1 MHDQDVLTQLRDA
14 GLLVDALDTSGAL
27 QRVPVE
33 GDRGSKRSGWYVARS
48 KTITRTGLC
57 GDCGGECRGHHIV
70 YGHYGNY
77 KAGLDLARI
86 DATLPRLSD
95 EEYRALK
102 AKMRRDR
109 EDADRRRAELART
122 AATRAAKLWG
132 QLPDEGRSPYLD
144 RKKVRAFNLRFA
156 RDGAIVVP
164 VFGRT
169 LELVGL
175 QFIASDGTKRF
186 LTGTAKAG
194 ASFRIGRPG
203 PDPVPYV
210 ICEGYATGASVHMA
224 TGWPVVV
231 CFDAGNILPVAA
243 DLREVAPDARIIIAA
258 DDDHA
263 TAGNPGRTKAAE
275 AAQRIQ
281 GEIALPVFA
290 SPLDAGTDF
299 NDLHVAE
306 GLDAVRACLL
316 SPQAALRAEPQ
327 EEAPARSEPRG
338 EEPAE
343 DSRWQDVLTR
353 TKTGEI
359 KPDIYNVTLVL
370 ENDRAWQGVLGY
382 CDFSYRI
389 VKRRAPPIRDGKAG
403 EWTDADTTR
412 LRVWMAERYRFTPKT
427 GDVDEAV
434 MLVAQSS
441 RFHPVREYLEAVMWD
456 ERPRVDTWLSRYLG
470 ATDSEYTRAVGRYW
484 LIAAVARVMR
494 PPVKADCVLILEGLQ
509 GLGKSTALEILG
521 GKWFSDT
528 HFALGEKDGY
538 QQMSGL
544 WICELAELDSFNK
557 AESTRAKQ
565 FFGSKED
572 RYRPPYGRRTE
583 TFARQCV
590 FAGSTN
596 QDSYLKDA
604 TGNRRYWPITC
615 SALEDAAL
623 RSDRDQLWAE
633 AMHLY
638 LQGARWW
645 PGDDEKHLFADEQEK
660 RFASDAW
667 EDVLKE
673 YLTASTAKFYT
684 VAEVAHDALGLQHHQ
699 LKPPEEQR
707 IGRVMGRLGWKRA
720 RPRQLRDGIHLR
732 LWGYERPPGWGE
744 TDEA

>member
-1 MHDQDVLTQLRDA
+1 MHDQVLAQLRAA
-14 GLLVDALDTSGAL
+14 GLIIDALDTSGSI
-27 QRVPVE
+27 QHVPVE
-33 GDRGSKRSGWYVARS
+33 GSRGTKKPGWYVAHR
-48 KTITRTGLC
+48 KTITRRGLC
-57 GDCGGECRGHHIV
+57 GDCGGDCRGHEII

-86 DATLPRLSD
+86 DVTLPRLSD
-95 EEYRALK
+95 EEYAALK

-109 EDADRRRAELART
+109 DAAIARRADLAKE

-132 QLPDEGRSPYLD
+132 KLPEEGCSEYLD
-144 RKKVRAFNLRFA
+144 RKKVRAFGLRFA
-156 RDGAIVVP
+156 RGMVVVP
-164 VFGRT
+164 MRT
-169 LELVGL
+169 IRGDMVGL
-175 QFIASDGTKRF
+175 QWIAGDGSKRF
-186 LTGTAKAG
+186 LTGSAKAG
-194 ASFRIGRPG
+194 AMHVIGELQGDRS
-203 PDPVPYV
+203 VPIV
-210 ICEGYATGASVHMA
+210 IAEGYATAASIHMA

-231 CFDAGNILPVAA
+231 AWDAGTLLSVAC
-243 DLREVAPDARIIIAA
+243 DLREAYPSARILFAA
-258 DDDHA
+258 DDDHQ
-263 TAGNPGRTKAAE
+263 TPGNPGRTKAAE
-275 AAQRIQ
+275 AAERIQ

-290 SPLDAGTDF
+290 GGPVAGCTDF
-299 NDLHVAE
+299 NDLHVRE
-306 GLDAVRACLL
+306 GLDAVKACLL
-316 SPQAALRAEPQ
+316 SPLAALRAEPTKVSG
-327 EEAPARSEPRG
+327 ARSETRG
-338 EEPAE
+338 EAPPADPPWR
-343 DSRWQDVLTR
+343 DSLTR
-353 TKTGEI
+353 TGAGAI
-359 KPDIYNVTLVL
+359 KPDIYNVTIVL
-370 ENDRAWQGVLGY
+370 ENDRRWQGVLGY

-389 VKRRAPPIRDGKAG
+389 VKRRAPPIRDGQPG
-403 EWTDADTTR
+403 EWTDADSTR
-412 LRVWMAERYRFTPKT
+412 LRVWMAEHYGFTPKT

-470 ATDSEYTRAVGRYW
+470 AADTDYTRAVGRYW

-596 QDSYLKDA
+596 HDTYLKDA

-615 SALEDAAL
+615 SALDDGAL
-623 RSDRDQLWAE
+623 RRDRDQLWAE

-645 PGDDEKHLFADEQEK
+645 PGDDEKHLFADEQER
-660 RFASDAW
+660 RFASDSW
-667 EDVLKE
+667 EDVIKE

-684 VAEVAHDALGLQHHQ
+684 VAELAHDALGLQHHQ

-732 LWGYERPPGWGE
+732 LWGYERPLGWGE

>member
-33 GDRGSKRSGWYVARS
+33 GDRHAKKSGWYVAHELLTSDGRRL
-48 KTITRTGLC
+48 TFGT
-57 GDCGGECRGHHIV
+57 
-70 YGHYGNY
+70 YGNWKTGAIEKIQY
-77 KAGLDLARI
+77 RREEVSDAEHQRI
-86 DATLPRLSD
+86 
-95 EEYRALK
+95 RAK
-102 AKMRRDR
+102 IKQDR
-109 EDADRRRAELART
+109 EDAERRRAELART

-175 QFIASDGTKRF
+175 QFIAADGTKRF

-263 TAGNPGRTKAAE
+263 TPGNPGRTKAAE
-275 AAQRIQ
+275 AAERIQ

-327 EEAPARSEPRG
+327 EEVPARSEPRG

-470 ATDSEYTRAVGRYW
+470 AADTEYTRAVGRYW

-521 GKWFSDT
+521 GRWFSDT

-623 RSDRDQLWAE
+623 RRDRDQLWAE